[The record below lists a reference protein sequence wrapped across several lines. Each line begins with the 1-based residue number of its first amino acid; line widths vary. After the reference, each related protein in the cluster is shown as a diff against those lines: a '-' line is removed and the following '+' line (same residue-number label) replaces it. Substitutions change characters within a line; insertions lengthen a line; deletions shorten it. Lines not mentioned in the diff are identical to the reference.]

1 MVFKKIDEERRLQKV
16 RSQCTRD
23 CEKSTR
29 SSWSGR
35 CLTIYSNIQSA
46 LCTDGIMP
54 HTETTEIIG
63 TYNQSNLM
71 ARMRHIPL
79 NGHIW
84 FIISFVSQFWSSSK
98 CPKSTRH
105 SKLFLSTWKYSL
117 SEENFSQSWRNT
129 LRHLLLDNIANYPV
143 WFTML
148 TNNISSNLSL
158 QKATPKLDPLS
169 SA

>member
-46 LCTDGIMP
+46 LCTDCIMP

-84 FIISFVSQFWSSSK
+84 FIILFVSRFWSSSK
-98 CPKSTRH
+98 CPKSTRLN
-105 SKLFLSTWKYSL
+105 KVFLSTWKYSL
-117 SEENFSQSWRNT
+117 SEENSVEAGEI
-129 LRHLLLDNIANYPV
+129 LLD
-143 WFTML
+143 
-148 TNNISSNLSL
+148 ISYWTILPTTQCDLQCSL
-158 QKATPKLDPLS
+158 IIYLPIQARTCWIHFFWLL
-169 SA
+169 